1 MLFGVMKLI
10 AVLTLVITA
19 WTFTSCT
26 TLNNRRDL
34 YSPSRATEDTTVQVV
49 DPLALP

>member
-1 MLFGVMKLI
+1 MKLI
-10 AVLTLVITA
+10 AVLTLAITA

-26 TLNNRRDL
+26 TLSNRRDL
-34 YSPSRATEDTTVQVV
+34 YSPGRATEDTNIQQV